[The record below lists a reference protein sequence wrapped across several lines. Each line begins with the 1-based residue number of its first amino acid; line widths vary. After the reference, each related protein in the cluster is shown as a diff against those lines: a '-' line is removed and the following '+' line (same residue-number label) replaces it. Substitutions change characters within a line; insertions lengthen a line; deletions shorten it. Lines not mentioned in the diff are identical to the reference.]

1 MPITSKIDRANN
13 LTTFIVK
20 GEISADEA
28 LRALKPFYENPDHP
42 PSLNLLWD
50 LREILPL
57 PSITEKGLSRII
69 SYLSIHASKRRG
81 GKTAIVA
88 RADFEFN
95 VSKKYE
101 LFAQLKGLSI
111 TIIVFRSLGEAM
123 MWLTE

>member
-1 MPITSKIDRANN
+1 MPITSKTDRSIN
-13 LTTFIVK
+13 LTTFVVM

-28 LRALKPFYENPDHP
+28 ISALKPFYENPDHP
-42 PSLNLLWD
+42 PTLNLVWD
-50 LREILPL
+50 LREILPV
-57 PSITEKGLSRII
+57 PSITEEGLSRII

-111 TIIVFRSLGEAM
+111 MIKVF
-123 MWLTE
+123 